1 MIKNKNEIIR
11 LQNVLEKDRVKSN
24 ENFRELII
32 DDVTKILSDY
42 FDYKEK
48 PELEINKEDG
58 KFIVKII
65 LTATSIRSFG
75 FLPKN

>member
-48 PELEINKEDG
+48 PELEIKKEDG